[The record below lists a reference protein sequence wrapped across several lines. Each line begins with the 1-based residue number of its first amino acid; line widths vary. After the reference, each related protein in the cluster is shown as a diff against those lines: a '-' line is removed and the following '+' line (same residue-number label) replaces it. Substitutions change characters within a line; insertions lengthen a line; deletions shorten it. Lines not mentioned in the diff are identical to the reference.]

1 MASRAG
7 VSLGTRYKCSL
18 GQLGPGADG
27 PGPGE
32 RQGRQGGELGA
43 GSSASWHV
51 HRDKVTRGL
60 SSLPAH
66 HLAFP
71 AAFLAQA
78 HRHQARAGPNCTY
91 IGSPSSH
98 RLVMPR
104 RGLETVP
111 VDPLPSDCEG
121 FPEVVIGAIDRD
133 MSRPAAL
140 MHQGNGCSH
149 NM

>member
-1 MASRAG
+1 MDAVIICRPC
-7 VSLGTRYKCSL
+7 LPKF
-18 GQLGPGADG
+18 GAI
-27 PGPGE
+27 
-32 RQGRQGGELGA
+32 A
-43 GSSASWHV
+43 ANNAFWHV

-71 AAFLAQA
+71 LALLAQA
-78 HRHQARAGPNCTY
+78 YQHQARAVPNCTY

-121 FPEVVIGAIDRD
+121 FPEVAIGAIDRD